1 MVGFNAKNL
10 DCIESF
16 YICNFCSL
24 VLRKPVQLID
34 YGHRLCQSCAN
45 EQTGKLIRCSEHCEK
60 APRENNSDQNI
71 DALKEVFQTIN
82 ILSDGVGNLVGELKS
97 LSTECDQLGNRL
109 QTSIQE
115 SSRVHKSIEEQ
126 HPSIDDIKSKQE
138 MIEQEIPSIIKKI
151 DDMSRNSCDG
161 TYTSRITNA
170 KEKIAAAQ
178 SRTQPSIYSPPFYS
192 SRTGY
197 KMSLRLYLNGDGTA
211 QKTHLSLFFVLMR
224 NVRSNSFQRPRS
236 NMNIASGIP
245 KFAPSIFQQ
254 ENNSYVYDNVMFIK
268 VIVDSGNIPNGIIP
282 SYVSS

>member
-161 TYTSRITNA
+161 TNQQNHIIDSF
-170 KEKIAAAQ
+170 
-178 SRTQPSIYSPPFYS
+178 QP
-192 SRTGY
+192 
-197 KMSLRLYLNGDGTA
+197 D
-211 QKTHLSLFFVLMR
+211 
-224 NVRSNSFQRPRS
+224 VRSNSFQRPRF

-268 VIVDSGNIPNGIIP
+268 VIVDFGNIPNGIIP